1 MNTDSRISKPWYRP
15 WPLALVI
22 GLAAQILFL
31 INLARPT
38 KQVFDETHYV
48 TAANYLLR
56 LNGPL
61 NIEHPLLGKE
71 IIALGI
77 ILFGDNSFGWRFFS
91 TIAATAVV
99 MGVFA
104 IGWLVIGRVRPAAF
118 AALFAI
124 LNFTVFIQARIA
136 MLDGFM
142 AAFTVTGIAALIW
155 GMQTPPEQPAR
166 LWRRLALAGV
176 LFGLAVGAKWAAV
189 PFVAFAVLAIMFVP
203 ADDAPALHRRRVT
216 AVLLFG
222 GLSLTAY
229 FITFAPAFFYAS
241 DPLTLATLLPF
252 QATMYAQQTQALP
265 PHTYQSAWWTW
276 PLDIRPIWYLY
287 EPVDGAVRGI
297 LLVGNPAIMWG
308 GLVAVAACVFAAYQA
323 KSRAAGMMAGL
334 WIAAYLPW
342 VIIPKKIG
350 FFYYYYLP
358 SIFLCLAL
366 AAAFDHF
373 GKGRMRHADAWF
385 AGLAGVLFLY
395 FYPIISAEALPND
408 QAFLHWM
415 WFFSWR

>member
-1 MNTDSRISKPWYRP
+1 MSTDSRVLRP
-15 WPLALVI
+15 WQIALMI
-22 GLAAQILFL
+22 GLAAQTLFI

-48 TAANYLLR
+48 TAANYLLT
-56 LNGPL
+56 LGGPL

-71 IIALGI
+71 MIALGI
-77 ILFGDNSFGWRFFS
+77 MVFGDNSFGWRFFS

-99 MGVFA
+99 VGVFA
-104 IGWLVIGRVRPAAF
+104 IAWQLIGRVRPAVI
-118 AALFAI
+118 AAVLTI
-124 LNFTVFIQARIA
+124 LNITVFIQARIG

-155 GMQTPPEQPAR
+155 AMRARPER
-166 LWRRLALAGV
+166 VLRRLALAGV
-176 LFGLAVGAKWAAV
+176 LFGLAVGAKWAAI

-222 GLSLTAY
+222 GISLIAY
-229 FITFAPAFFYAS
+229 FITFTPAFFYTNN
-241 DPLTLATLLPF
+241 PLTLGTLLPF
-252 QATMYAQQTQALP
+252 QLVMYTQQTQPLP
-265 PHTYQSAWWTW
+265 PHTYQSSWWTW
-276 PLDIRPIWYLY
+276 PLNLRPIWYLY

-308 GLVAVAACVFAAYQA
+308 GLVAVAACLYAAVRQQA
-323 KSRAAGMMAGL
+323 RVAGVMAVL
-334 WIAAYLPW
+334 WIGAYLPW
-342 VIIPKKIG
+342 IIIPKKVG

-358 SIFLCLAL
+358 SIFLCLVL

-373 GKGRMRHADAWF
+373 GKNRMRDADLFFTGLSAILF
-385 AGLAGVLFLY
+385 AY
-395 FYPIISAEALPND
+395 FYPIISAAALPSN
-408 QAFLHWM
+408 QAFLNWM
-415 WFFSWR
+415 WFQSWR

>member
-1 MNTDSRISKPWYRP
+1 MNTDSRIYRP
-15 WPLALVI
+15 WPIALVI

-77 ILFGDNSFGWRFFS
+77 MVFGDNSFGWRFFS

-104 IGWLVIGRVRPAAF
+104 IGWLVIGRARPAAF
-118 AALFAI
+118 AAVFAI

-155 GMQTPPEQPAR
+155 AMQTPSEQPAR

-222 GLSLTAY
+222 GLSLAAY

-252 QATMYAQQTQALP
+252 QATMFAQQTQALP

-323 KSRAAGMMAGL
+323 KSRAAGVMAGL

-342 VIIPKKIG
+342 VIIPKKVG

-415 WFFSWR
+415 WFISWR

>member
-1 MNTDSRISKPWYRP
+1 MIIDSRLYRP
-15 WPLALVI
+15 WPMALII

-38 KQVFDETHYV
+38 KPVFDETHYV
-48 TAANYLLR
+48 PAANYLLR
-56 LNGPL
+56 LDGPL

-71 IIALGI
+71 IIAAGI
-77 ILFGDNSFGWRFFS
+77 LLFGDNSFGWRFFS

-104 IGWLVIGRVRPAAF
+104 IGWLVFRRLRPAAM
-118 AALFAI
+118 AALLTI

-142 AAFTVTGIAALIW
+142 AAFVLTGIAALIW
-155 GMQTPPEQPAR
+155 AMQAPPEKTAR
-166 LWRRLALAGV
+166 VMRRLALSGV

-189 PFVAFAVLAIMFVP
+189 PLVAFAVLAIMFVP
-203 ADDAPALHRRRVT
+203 ADDAPALHRRRAT
-216 AVLLFG
+216 AVALFG
-222 GLSLTAY
+222 GLSLIAY
-229 FITFAPAFFYAS
+229 FITFAPAFFYAR

-252 QATMYAQQTQALP
+252 QATMYAQQTQPRPA
-265 PHTYQSAWWTW
+265 HTYQSGWWTW
-276 PLDIRPIWYLY
+276 PLDIRPIGYLY

-308 GLVAVAACVFAAYQA
+308 GLVAVAACAYAAWRAQA
-323 KSRAAGMMAGL
+323 RAAGVMAGL

-342 VIIPKKIG
+342 VIIPKKVG

-373 GKGRMRHADAWF
+373 GKGRLRHADAWF
-385 AGLAGVLFLY
+385 AGLAGALFVY
-395 FYPIISAEALPND
+395 FYPIISAEPLPND
-408 QAFLHWM
+408 QAFLNWM
-415 WFFSWR
+415 WFVSWR